1 MKFLLLKTLLLRRAK
16 DEGFTLPVVIA
27 IGLVMI
33 LLSTVN
39 MIQSGEETL
48 LTLSKKGSSNALAS
62 AEFGIARYRELLNN
76 NRVLAVYNLD
86 QWTNAN
92 VSGQIC
98 DDISGTG
105 GWADDSSSTWR
116 NVSLNETT
124 FSVDFNDDGDQTDTN
139 VVIGEY
145 KIVDYIYDNDNNVA
159 DDDNGEF
166 NLFADANTDDD
177 DPLEPNYQTITNEN
191 DIDDD
196 GQSDAKGLLTLK
208 GRSTDGSEA
217 QIQVEIPLGVNTD
230 DLESLDPGLW
240 IRQSSLTNF
249 GNITLNSG
257 NVVLYK
263 ASSGSNRCDNVNIS
277 GITAIRDPRNLPP
290 IVNLA
295 GLTVRTLEGD
305 ISTEQTTPT
314 PTDQVNY
321 FNDGEIILG
330 TGYDDDSSATQ
341 ASNTVDEVERYYYT
355 TGAANLVIDNGES
368 MLADGTSKVI
378 LYVGGDLDI
387 NTVNGPTNLI
397 RLGNS
402 SNIATSRYLEI
413 HVNGNVT
420 IDGDGDLEITGLLHV
435 PNGTVTISESARVNV
450 TGSIWANNWDNTS
463 SGTVTV
469 DTDDYKFYSIT
480 PDRTPKP
487 LTYRPTNWE
496 TQEVQ

>member
-1 MKFLLLKTLLLRRAK
+1 MKFFLLKTLLLRRAK

-39 MIQSGEETL
+39 LVQSGEETL
-48 LTLSKKGSSNALAS
+48 LTVSKKGSSNALAS

-86 QWTNAN
+86 QWTTVA
-92 VSGQIC
+92 GQAC
-98 DDISGTG
+98 DDISDSAGE
-105 GWADDSSSTWR
+105 WADDSSSTWR

-124 FSVDFNDDGDQTDTN
+124 FSVDFNEDGDQTDTN
-139 VVIGEY
+139 FVIGEY
-145 KIVDYIYDNDNNVA
+145 KIVNYIYDNDNDTTINN
-159 DDDNGEF
+159 NGDINLISDTF
-166 NLFADANTDDD
+166 N
-177 DPLEPNYQTITNEN
+177 N
-191 DIDDD
+191 D
-196 GQSDAKGLLTLK
+196 GSPPRGLLTVK

-230 DLESLDPGLW
+230 DLNSLDPGLW
-240 IRQSSLTNF
+240 IRQSSVTNF

-263 ASSGSNRCDNVNIS
+263 ASSGSNRCDNVNIA

-368 MLADGTSKVI
+368 ILADGTSKVI

-387 NTVNGPTNLI
+387 NTGANLTNLI

-402 SNIATSRYLEI
+402 SNAATSRYLEI
-413 HVNGNVT
+413 HVNGNVDISGAGT
-420 IDGDGDLEITGLLHV
+420 VEITGLLHV
-435 PNGTVTISESARVNV
+435 PNGTVTIGDSASVNL
-450 TGSIWANNWDNTS
+450 TGSIWANDWDNTS
-463 SGTVTV
+463 SDTVTI

-480 PDRTPKP
+480 TDRTPKP
-487 LTYRPTNWE
+487 LTYRPSNWE